1 MFDVGWSEL
10 VVIAVVAIIVVGP
23 KDLPKMLRTAG
34 QWARQARRLAN
45 EFKSSLDQ
53 VAREAELDEVKKSI
67 HHITNFDPATRPEPY
82 IKPAETP
89 PPPLSEAK
97 PDKKDDGATS

>member
-34 QWARQARRLAN
+34 TWARQARKLAN
-45 EFKSSLDQ
+45 EFKSSLED
-53 VAREAELDEVKKSI
+53 VAREVELDEVKKSI
-67 HHITNFDPATRPEPY
+67 HHVTNFDPATRPEPY
-82 IKPAETP
+82 IKSAETP
-89 PPPLSEAK
+89 SPPQLEVK
-97 PDKKDDGATS
+97 PDQKDEGAAS